1 MKYELTIKK
10 NEILTFAT
18 TWMDLQRIVLSEISD
33 RERQI
38 LYDFTSIWNLKI
50 KTNKHNQIEID
61 SYIQRTHWW
70 LPKVR

>member
-18 TWMDLQRIVLSEISD
+18 TWMDLERIVLSEISD